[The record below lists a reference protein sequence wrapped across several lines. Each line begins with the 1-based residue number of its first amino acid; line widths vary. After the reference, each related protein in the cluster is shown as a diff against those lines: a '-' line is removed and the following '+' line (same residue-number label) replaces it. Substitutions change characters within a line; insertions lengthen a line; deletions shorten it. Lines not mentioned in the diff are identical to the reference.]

1 MCTRVQ
7 AKGGKHMKIKKLVP
21 IVLIALGFLFI
32 GSTAVHADNGLDS
45 VKKAATELAKHA
57 AKKYSEENYYTA
69 QDVKQG
75 GVTLNSE
82 RYPIDQYK
90 GYADLNTT
98 THPVK
103 DMIRGVGNTF
113 FYINKL
119 IWQGFDKVINLLS
132 TTDVLNGKIDQIN
145 SAAASIWQTLIDNF
159 LALILVV
166 VAIVAGYTFALK
178 NDLVGGF
185 AIIGKTALVFVLC
198 SVFLVFGTSL
208 MKGVN
213 TISGGLQ
220 GSFLKAALV
229 FDGSS
234 QNIDSNQP
242 EAGTTAVLRNT
253 YFDTAVYRPYL
264 LMNYGTTDEKAIT
277 KNNSNRIDDLLKQ
290 KKDSGSNNVVKQ
302 ENKRQ
307 NNKYM
312 QDGDEGINTKLAV
325 GLIAPMIT
333 LGLGIP
339 LLLISLFNLIIQIGI
354 LALLLLVPLSFFVSL
369 LPWFGNSGYKNLARI
384 IGLFFFKAFTAMF
397 IMFLLLIIQIVD
409 SFISPN
415 SVGGYIAN
423 SALLIIVA
431 FLMILKRDWIIS
443 TVTGGRVATV
453 GAGSNNIR
461 QMAGA
466 ASRKIER
473 RTNHRS
479 EPQRQNRSD
488 KGYRESNEPQGRQE
502 QQPYGS
508 KKATP
513 NAREESG
520 RKTEPQQKQ
529 QKPKADARSE
539 SKQKTKSNRENEP
552 QAKESQTKENPRSG
566 EQQATEERKSSYGNA
581 EPKTN
586 EQSNA
591 RENSEQ
597 RAAHGANEE
606 SKQGNAREESG
617 RKTEPKAPTRRDD
630 ETRREPEHQT
640 PKAPNNDNHSNAR
653 EESGRKTSKERP
665 LGAD

>member
-1 MCTRVQ
+1 
-7 AKGGKHMKIKKLVP
+7 MKIKKLVP

-45 VKKAATELAKHA
+45 VKKAATELAKQA
-57 AKKYSEENYYTA
+57 TKKYSEENYYTA

-264 LMNYGTTDEKAIT
+264 LMNYGTTDKKAIT
-277 KNNSNRIDDLLKQ
+277 KNNSDRIDNLLKQ
-290 KKDSGSNNVVKQ
+290 KKDSGSDKTVKD
-302 ENKRQ
+302 ENKKL

-423 SALLIIVA
+423 SSLLIIVA

-461 QMAGA
+461 QMASA

-479 EPQRQNRSD
+479 EQPRPNKPDKSD
-488 KGYRESNEPQGRQE
+488 RESNEPQGRQE
-502 QQPYGS
+502 QQPYGG

-529 QKPKADARSE
+529 TKPKVDARAESE
-539 SKQKTKSNRENEP
+539 QKTKAKRGNEP
-552 QAKESQTKENPRSG
+552 QAKENPRDG
-566 EQQATEERKSSYGNA
+566 EQKAKEERKSNSGN
-581 EPKTN
+581 EESKTN

-597 RAAHGANEE
+597 RAVHGANAE

>member
-1 MCTRVQ
+1 
-7 AKGGKHMKIKKLVP
+7 MKIKKLIP
-21 IVLIALGFLFI
+21 IVLIVLGFFFI
-32 GSTAVHADNGLDS
+32 GSTAVHADNSLDS
-45 VKKAATELAKHA
+45 VKKAATGLANQA

-166 VAIVAGYTFALK
+166 VAIAAGYTFALK
-178 NDLVGGF
+178 NDLIGGF
-185 AIIGKTALVFVLC
+185 AMIGKTVLVFVLC

-220 GSFLKAALV
+220 GSFLKAGLV

-234 QNIDSNQP
+234 QKIDPNQP

-277 KNNSNRIDDLLKQ
+277 KNNSARIDNLLKQ
-290 KKDSGSNNVVKQ
+290 KKDSGSDKIVKD
-302 ENKRQ
+302 ENKKL

-312 QDGDEGINTKLAV
+312 QDGDEGINTKLAI

-461 QMAGA
+461 QMASA
-466 ASRKIER
+466 ASRNIER
-473 RTNHRS
+473 RTSHRTEQPRPNKPDNS
-479 EPQRQNRSD
+479 AP
-488 KGYRESNEPQGRQE
+488 KSNEPQGRQE
-502 QQPYGS
+502 QQPSRS

-529 QKPKADARSE
+529 TKPQEDARAESE
-539 SKQKTKSNRENEP
+539 QKAKSNRGNEP
-552 QAKESQTKENPRSG
+552 QSQETPRSD
-566 EQQATEERKSSYGNA
+566 EPQAAEERKSSYGNE
-581 EPKTN
+581 EPKSN

-597 RAAHGANEE
+597 RAAHGASTE

-617 RKTEPKAPTRRDD
+617 RKTEPKAPTRHDN
-630 ETRREPEHQT
+630 ETKREPEHQT
-640 PKAPNNDNHSNAR
+640 PKAPNNDSRSNAR

>member
-1 MCTRVQ
+1 
-7 AKGGKHMKIKKLVP
+7 MKIKKLVP
-21 IVLIALGFLFI
+21 IVLIVLGFLFI
-32 GSTAVHADNGLDS
+32 GSTAVHADNVLDS
-45 VKKAATELAKHA
+45 VKKGATELAKHA

-90 GYADLNTT
+90 GYANLNTT

-166 VAIVAGYTFALK
+166 VAIAAGYTFAFK

-185 AIIGKTALVFVLC
+185 AMIGKTVLVFVLC

-264 LMNYGTTDEKAIT
+264 LMNYGTTDEKSIT
-277 KNNSNRIDDLLKQ
+277 KNDSSRIDNLLKQ
-290 KKDSGSNNVVKQ
+290 KKTDNSDKIVKN
-302 ENKRQ
+302 EDKKL

-384 IGLFFFKAFTAMF
+384 IGLVFFKAFTAMF

-461 QMAGA
+461 KMAGA

-473 RTNHRS
+473 RTNHRG
-479 EPQRQNRSD
+479 EQTRPNKPDKSD
-488 KGYRESNEPQGRQE
+488 RESNEPQGRQE
-502 QQPYGS
+502 QQPYDS

-529 QKPKADARSE
+529 QKPKADARAESE
-539 SKQKTKSNRENEP
+539 QKTKPKRGNEP
-552 QAKESQTKENPRSG
+552 QTSENPRSG
-566 EQQATEERKSSYGNA
+566 EQQGEQKAAEERKGSYGSE

-597 RAAHGANEE
+597 RAAHGANAE

-617 RKTEPKAPTRRDD
+617 RKTEPKAPTRHDN
-630 ETRREPEHQT
+630 ETKREPEHQT
-640 PKAPNNDNHSNAR
+640 PKAPNNDNRSNAR

>member
-1 MCTRVQ
+1 
-7 AKGGKHMKIKKLVP
+7 MKIKKLVP

-45 VKKAATELAKHA
+45 VKKAATELAKQA

-166 VAIVAGYTFALK
+166 VAIAAGYTFALK

-185 AIIGKTALVFVLC
+185 AMIGKTVLVFVLC

-220 GSFLKAALV
+220 GSFLKAGLV

-290 KKDSGSNNVVKQ
+290 KKDSGSDNVVKQ

-479 EPQRQNRSD
+479 EQPRPNKPDKSD
-488 KGYRESNEPQGRQE
+488 RESNEPQGRQE

-520 RKTEPQQKQ
+520 RKT
-529 QKPKADARSE
+529 
-539 SKQKTKSNRENEP
+539 
-552 QAKESQTKENPRSG
+552 
-566 EQQATEERKSSYGNA
+566 
-581 EPKTN
+581 
-586 EQSNA
+586 
-591 RENSEQ
+591 
-597 RAAHGANEE
+597 
-606 SKQGNAREESG
+606 
-617 RKTEPKAPTRRDD
+617 
-630 ETRREPEHQT
+630 
-640 PKAPNNDNHSNAR
+640 
-653 EESGRKTSKERP
+653 SKERP

>member
-1 MCTRVQ
+1 
-7 AKGGKHMKIKKLVP
+7 MKIKKLVP
-21 IVLIALGFLFI
+21 IVLIVLGFLFI

-45 VKKAATELAKHA
+45 VKKAATELAKQA

-90 GYADLNTT
+90 GYANLNTT
-98 THPVK
+98 MHPVK

-159 LALILVV
+159 LALILVI
-166 VAIVAGYTFALK
+166 VAIAAGYTFAFK

-185 AIIGKTALVFVLC
+185 AMIGKTVLVFVLC

-264 LMNYGTTDEKAIT
+264 LMNYGTTDEKSIT
-277 KNNSNRIDDLLKQ
+277 KNDSSRIDNLLKQ
-290 KKDSGSNNVVKQ
+290 KKTDNSDKIVKN
-302 ENKRQ
+302 EDKKL

-479 EPQRQNRSD
+479 EQPRPNKPDKSNR
-488 KGYRESNEPQGRQE
+488 RSNEPQGKQE

-529 QKPKADARSE
+529 QKSKADARAESE
-539 SKQKTKSNRENEP
+539 QKTKPKRGNEP
-552 QAKESQTKENPRSG
+552 QATEKPRSG
-566 EQQATEERKSSYGNA
+566 EQQGKKKAAGERKSSYGNE

-597 RAAHGANEE
+597 RAAHEANAE

-617 RKTEPKAPTRRDD
+617 RKTEPKAPTRSDN
-630 ETRREPEHQT
+630 ETKRESEHQT
-640 PKAPNNDNHSNAR
+640 PKAPNNDNRSNAR

-665 LGAD
+665 LGAY

>member
-1 MCTRVQ
+1 
-7 AKGGKHMKIKKLVP
+7 MKIKKLVP

-45 VKKAATELAKHA
+45 VKKAATELAKQA
-57 AKKYSEENYYTA
+57 TKKYSEENYYTA

-264 LMNYGTTDEKAIT
+264 LMNYGTTDKKAIT
-277 KNNSNRIDDLLKQ
+277 KNNSDRIDNLLKQ
-290 KKDSGSNNVVKQ
+290 KKDSGSDKTVKD
-302 ENKRQ
+302 ENKKL

-423 SALLIIVA
+423 SSLLIIVA

-479 EPQRQNRSD
+479 EQPRPNKPDKSD
-488 KGYRESNEPQGRQE
+488 RESNEPQGRQE
-502 QQPYGS
+502 QQPYGG

-529 QKPKADARSE
+529 TKPKVDARAESE
-539 SKQKTKSNRENEP
+539 QKTKAKRGNEP
-552 QAKESQTKENPRSG
+552 QAKENPRDG
-566 EQQATEERKSSYGNA
+566 EQKAKEERKSNSGN
-581 EPKTN
+581 EESKTN

-597 RAAHGANEE
+597 RAVHGANAE

>member
-1 MCTRVQ
+1 
-7 AKGGKHMKIKKLVP
+7 MKIKKLVP
-21 IVLIALGFLFI
+21 IILIALGFLFI
-32 GSTAVHADNGLDS
+32 GNTAVHADNGLDS
-45 VKKAATELAKHA
+45 VKKAATELAKQT

-166 VAIVAGYTFALK
+166 VAIAAGYTFALK

-185 AIIGKTALVFVLC
+185 AMIGKTVLVFVLC

-234 QNIDSNQP
+234 QNIDPNQP

-264 LMNYGTTDEKAIT
+264 LMNYGTTDEKSIT
-277 KNNSNRIDDLLKQ
+277 KNDSSRIDDLLKQ
-290 KKDSGSNNVVKQ
+290 KKDSGSDNVVKQ
-302 ENKRQ
+302 ENKRL

-325 GLIAPMIT
+325 GLVAPMIT

-479 EPQRQNRSD
+479 EQPRPNNPNKSD
-488 KGYRESNEPQGRQE
+488 PKSNEPRGRQE
-502 QQPYGS
+502 QEPYS
-508 KKATP
+508 DKKATP

-529 QKPKADARSE
+529 TKPKVDARAESE
-539 SKQKTKSNRENEP
+539 QKTKAKRGNEP
-552 QAKESQTKENPRSG
+552 QAKENPRDG
-566 EQQATEERKSSYGNA
+566 EQKAKEERKSNSGNE

-591 RENSEQ
+591 RNNSEQ

-606 SKQGNAREESG
+606 SKEENAREESG
-617 RKTEPKAPTRRDD
+617 RKTEPKAPTRRDN
-630 ETRREPEHQT
+630 ETKREPEQQT
-640 PKAPNNDNHSNAR
+640 PKAPNDDNRSNAR

>member
-1 MCTRVQ
+1 
-7 AKGGKHMKIKKLVP
+7 MKIKKLIP
-21 IVLIALGFLFI
+21 LVLIILGFLFI
-32 GSTAVHADNGLDS
+32 GNTAVHADNILDS
-45 VKKAATELAKHA
+45 AKKAATELAKKT
-57 AKKYSEENYYTA
+57 AKKSNEQNYYTA

-166 VAIVAGYTFALK
+166 VAIAAGYTFALK

-185 AIIGKTALVFVLC
+185 AMIGKTALVFVLC

-290 KKDSGSNNVVKQ
+290 KKDSGSDNVVKQ

-431 FLMILKRDWIIS
+431 FLLILKRDWIIS

-479 EPQRQNRSD
+479 EPQRQNKSD

-529 QKPKADARSE
+529 TKPKADARAESE
-539 SKQKTKSNRENEP
+539 QKTKPSRDN
-552 QAKESQTKENPRSG
+552 ESQAKENPRSD
-566 EQQATEERKSSYGNA
+566 EPQTAEERKSSYGNE
-581 EPKTN
+581 EPKSN

-591 RENSEQ
+591 RDNSEQ
-597 RAAHGANEE
+597 RAAHGANVE

-630 ETRREPEHQT
+630 ETRREQQT
-640 PKAPNNDNHSNAR
+640 PKAPNNDSRSNAR

>member
-1 MCTRVQ
+1 
-7 AKGGKHMKIKKLVP
+7 MKIKKLVP
-21 IVLIALGFLFI
+21 IVLIVLGFLFI
-32 GSTAVHADNGLDS
+32 GSTAVHADNGLDR

-90 GYADLNTT
+90 GYANLNTT

-159 LALILVV
+159 LALILVI
-166 VAIVAGYTFALK
+166 VAIAAGYTFAFK

-185 AIIGKTALVFVLC
+185 AMIGKTVLVFMLC

-264 LMNYGTTDEKAIT
+264 LMNYGTTDEKSIT
-277 KNNSNRIDDLLKQ
+277 KNDSSRIDNLLKQ
-290 KKDSGSNNVVKQ
+290 KKTDNSDKIVKN
-302 ENKRQ
+302 EDKKL

-461 QMAGA
+461 QMADA
-466 ASRKIER
+466 ARRKIER

-479 EPQRQNRSD
+479 EQPRQNKPD
-488 KGYRESNEPQGRQE
+488 KSNRGSNEPQGRQE

-529 QKPKADARSE
+529 QKPKADARAESE
-539 SKQKTKSNRENEP
+539 QKTKPKRGNEP
-552 QAKESQTKENPRSG
+552 QTTGNPRSG
-566 EQQATEERKSSYGNA
+566 EQQGEQKAAEERKGSYGSE

-597 RAAHGANEE
+597 RAAHGANAE

-617 RKTEPKAPTRRDD
+617 RKTEPKAPTRHDN
-630 ETRREPEHQT
+630 ETKREPEHQT
-640 PKAPNNDNHSNAR
+640 PKAPNNDNRSNAR

>member
-1 MCTRVQ
+1 
-7 AKGGKHMKIKKLVP
+7 MKIKKLVP

-32 GSTAVHADNGLDS
+32 GSTAVHADNGLNS
-45 VKKAATELAKHA
+45 VKKAATELAKQA

-145 SAAASIWQTLIDNF
+145 SAAASIWQILIDNF

-166 VAIVAGYTFALK
+166 VAIAAGYTFALK

-185 AIIGKTALVFVLC
+185 AMIGKTVLVFVLC

-264 LMNYGTTDEKAIT
+264 LMNYGTTDEKSIT
-277 KNNSNRIDDLLKQ
+277 KNDSSRIDDLLKQ
-290 KKDSGSNNVVKQ
+290 KKDSGSDNVVKQ
-302 ENKRQ
+302 ENKRL

-473 RTNHRS
+473 RTSHRS
-479 EPQRQNRSD
+479 EQPRPNKPDKSD
-488 KGYRESNEPQGRQE
+488 RESNEPQGRQE

-529 QKPKADARSE
+529 TKPKVDARAESE
-539 SKQKTKSNRENEP
+539 QKTRAKRGNEP
-552 QAKESQTKENPRSG
+552 QAKETPRDG
-566 EQQATEERKSSYGNA
+566 EQQGEQKAKEERKSNSGNE

-591 RENSEQ
+591 RNNSEQ
-597 RAAHGANEE
+597 RAANEE
-606 SKQGNAREESG
+606 SKEENAREESG
-617 RKTEPKAPTRRDD
+617 RKTEPKAPTRRDN
-630 ETRREPEHQT
+630 ETKREPEQQT